1 MTFGEH
7 VATLL
12 ELRGWSQGLLAKKA
26 QQAQITFGIDTQT
39 CVLV

>member
-12 ELRGWSQGLLAKKA
+12 ELRGWSQGLLAEKA
-26 QQAQITFGIDTQT
+26 QQAQITFWIDRGTP
-39 CVLV
+39 VRL